1 MGRDERDAT
10 ESTPA
15 LSEET
20 AEGADDPESGDALR
34 RLRWERRQAWYE
46 AMQRAEWLDAL
57 ARRRWL
63 RAHPPASPEHHGS
76 RRDNLGTRLR
86 LKARR
91 DRAARLAQGPEAQ
104 KTEAPDE

>member
-1 MGRDERDAT
+1 VRDDRDAT
-10 ESTPA
+10 APTPA

-20 AEGADDPESGDALR
+20 ADDRDALR

-46 AMQRAEWLDAL
+46 AMQRAEWVDAL

-63 RAHPPASPEHHGS
+63 RAHPPAGSAGPGPAQHGS

-86 LKARR
+86 LKAQLE
-91 DRAARLAQGPEAQ
+91 RAARLAQ
-104 KTEAPDE
+104 KTEEPDE